1 MFYEILLRCDLL
13 CGEILQ
19 CFAHQPSSTFGV
31 CQTPCRQHNP
41 VIHSAV
47 FLVHTLALL
56 VQKECHTGMQSV
68 VLSCSSFLCSY
79 CLFSQSEC
87 RLLHSGVNKFSQMPS
102 KTSENK
108 TICVCVYQK
117 PYQCLL
123 GLCSPTSSLEIFRK
137 GNFCSVGLKERSGL
151 EEIQELGAVTWTG
164 LLVFKDC
171 LFRWVLRD
179 LYSYH
184 HTEQSSEVSGPG
196 APSLPGFSLF
206 WPQCKP
212 APLSVPP

>member
-68 VLSCSSFLCSY
+68 VLPCSSFLCSY

-108 TICVCVYQK
+108 TICVCVCIRNHINVSWDCAALPAAWRY
-117 PYQCLL
+117 
-123 GLCSPTSSLEIFRK
+123 LE
-137 GNFCSVGLKERSGL
+137 KEISA
-151 EEIQELGAVTWTG
+151 QWA
-164 LLVFKDC
+164 
-171 LFRWVLRD
+171 
-179 LYSYH
+179 
-184 HTEQSSEVSGPG
+184 
-196 APSLPGFSLF
+196 
-206 WPQCKP
+206 
-212 APLSVPP
+212 